1 MKIFESN
8 MVRPFGT
15 AYVPKKGGD
24 GVSGLILIPGDN
36 KVSDEDAAELMK
48 LQDTKDRIEA
58 GLLHIRAPGSKSKWG
73 EVKPKK
79 DEETDTKSDKGAE

>member
-15 AYVPKKGGD
+15 AYKPKKGGD
-24 GVSGLILIPGDN
+24 GVSGLVLIPGDN

-58 GLLHIRAPGSKSKWG
+58 GLLHVRAPGQPPKFG
-73 EVKPKK
+73 ELKPKK
-79 DEETDTKSDKGAE
+79 EEEKPKSGEGDE